1 MQIQLFKSKA
11 ETHRVNKI
19 EFLTPVISLEGTLKE
34 QCSIT
39 TPSINIQLNS
49 FIDFNY
55 AYIPEFKRYYYVTD
69 IINVLNDIW
78 RIELSC
84 DVLMSFKNDYLPLT
98 ALIERQENIYNPNI
112 IDRNVITDNEPLIEV
127 IESNI
132 NQFTSSTDDRREGIY
147 SFVLVCNSTDNIT

>member
-19 EFLTPVISLEGTLKE
+19 EFLTPVLSINGTLKE

-69 IINVLNDIW
+69 IINILDDVW

-84 DVLMSFKNDYLPLT
+84 DVLMSFKNEFLPLT

-112 IDRNVITDNEPLIEV
+112 IDRNVITDNTPIIE
-127 IESNI
+127 I
-132 NQFTSSTDDRREGIY
+132 NAYPINKFIVNAEQFTVEPRNYILNT
-147 SFVLVCNSTDNIT
+147 ITE

>member
-19 EFLTPVISLEGTLKE
+19 EFLTPVLTIEGTLKE

-49 FIDFNY
+49 FTDFNY

-69 IINVLNDIW
+69 IINILNDVW

-84 DVLMSFKNDYLPLT
+84 DVLMSFKNEFLPLT

-112 IDRNVITDNEPLIEV
+112 IDRNVITDNEPIIE
-127 IESNI
+127 IQTHHI
-132 NQFTSSTDDRREGIY
+132 NGFDVNADDIGYEPIC
-147 SFVLVCNSTDNIT
+147 FVLNTITED